1 MTVRQSRINAR
12 TVAGGDVYQYAS
24 RDNPFD
30 VLYEKIRAEMSGLS
44 EFKETLD
51 ILKRYTEPN
60 KQDIRSLEVKLTE
73 AELAQLISYASEVKE
88 LFTKKLTETQYLR
101 SAQEF
106 YAQLLS
112 KIRVDFNNKIHSR
125 IGSTPK
131 DLISSEVADK
141 LVAPIFDLLGDNPL
155 LLTSEDILGMIY
167 FLTGNCHIEWN

>member
-1 MTVRQSRINAR
+1 MTVRQSRITAR
-12 TVAGGDVYQYAS
+12 TVAAGDVYQYAS

-44 EFKETLD
+44 EFNETLD

-60 KQDIRSLEVKLTE
+60 KRDVRSLEVKLTE
-73 AELAQLISYASEVKE
+73 ADLEQLIAYASEVKE

-125 IGSTPK
+125 LGSIPK
-131 DLISSEVADK
+131 DLVGSEVADK
-141 LVAPIFDLLGDNPL
+141 VIAPIFDLLGDNPL
-155 LLTSEDILGMIY
+155 FLTSEDILGMLY
-167 FLTGNCHIEWN
+167 FLTGNCHIDWK